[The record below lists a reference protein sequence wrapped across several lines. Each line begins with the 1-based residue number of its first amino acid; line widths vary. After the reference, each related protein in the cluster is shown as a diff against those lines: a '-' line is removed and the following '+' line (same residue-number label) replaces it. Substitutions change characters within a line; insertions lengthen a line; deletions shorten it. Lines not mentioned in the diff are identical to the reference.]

1 MARSVELRTLAAGAF
16 AYVLPERVRIAIGGP
31 DGPSWLGGV
40 LTCVAGSSATY
51 GCALNVAGKIGSG
64 VYGVRADGEAGA
76 DGRPK
81 RPPRRPR
88 GRGKPSAMGEVVL
101 SRDAMSMLVLIQGAS
116 ARSLVESAGLGEVAL
131 PLDDVAG
138 GCVIEADAAAIPDLM
153 TTLHEAGVTR
163 LREAELASLRVQAA
177 RATFGADFVVETS
190 SVHELGLEHRAV
202 SHTKGMYLGHRAVCS
217 TEMRG
222 RASRRLV
229 QLRFDSHGK
238 DVVLPGAEVNIE
250 GQAIGSITTSTA
262 LDRAVFALA
271 MVKHSE
277 VAQGTRVRVGDLA
290 GEITQLAG

>member
-51 GCALNVAGKIGSG
+51 GCALNVAGKIVSD
-64 VYGVRADGEAGA
+64 VYVIGANGELGA
-76 DGRPK
+76 YVGTKSLARILGLWEK
-81 RPPRRPR
+81 QIV
-88 GRGKPSAMGEVVL
+88 MEEVVL